1 MKSFPL
7 RNLGRSAVQL
17 PVVGVGGAPLGD
29 LHEIIS
35 EEQADATVRTAFD
48 SGLRYFDTAP
58 WYGTGKSEHRV
69 GRILRTVP
77 RDSFILSTKAGRCLE
92 RPRDLAAYRPS
103 RWVGGLPFEVRFDY
117 TYSGMMRAYEDSLAR
132 LGLNRVDLLLIH
144 DIDTNH
150 HATREAVAARFVEL
164 VDGGGLR
171 ALEELKRS
179 GEIKAFGAGVNL
191 RGTIRDCLDR
201 FDLDFFLV
209 AGPYTLLD
217 QAVLDDEWPMLES
230 RGCGVIL
237 GSVFASGI
245 LAAPEGKDAPY
256 LTRPAPP
263 HIREKLQA
271 IRDVAKRHGVSPAA
285 AAIQFGLANPR
296 VTAIV
301 PGVNHPDQVTMNL
314 ELLAA
319 PIPADFWQEL
329 RAEKLLHADAPV
341 PTAAP
346 C

>member
-1 MKSFPL
+1 MQTLPL
-7 RNLGRSAVQL
+7 RNLGRSGVQL
-17 PVVGVGGAPLGD
+17 PIVGVGGAPLGD
-29 LHEIIS
+29 LHEIIT
-35 EEQADATVRTAFD
+35 EVEADATLRTAWD
-48 SGLRYFDTAP
+48 SGLRYYDTAP

-69 GRILRTVP
+69 GRMLRTLP
-77 RDSFILSTKAGRCLE
+77 RDSYILSTKAGRCLE
-92 RPRDLAAYRPS
+92 RPRDLATYRPS

-171 ALEELKRS
+171 ALEELKRF

-217 QAVLDDEWPMLES
+217 QAILDDEWPMLES

-245 LAAPEGKDAPY
+245 LAAPEGQNALY
-256 LTRPAPP
+256 LTRPVPP
-263 HIREKLQA
+263 HIADKLQA
-271 IRDVAKRHGVSPAA
+271 IRGIAKRHGVSLAA

-296 VTAIV
+296 VTSIV
-301 PGVNHPDQVTMNL
+301 PGVNHPDQVAMNL
-314 ELLAA
+314 DLLETA
-319 PIPADFWQEL
+319 IPADFWQEL
-329 RAEKLLHADAPV
+329 KSGNLLHPEAPV